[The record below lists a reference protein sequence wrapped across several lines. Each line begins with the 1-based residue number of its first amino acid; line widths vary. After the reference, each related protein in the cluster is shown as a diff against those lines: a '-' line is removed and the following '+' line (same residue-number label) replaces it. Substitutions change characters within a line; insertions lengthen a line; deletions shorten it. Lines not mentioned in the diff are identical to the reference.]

1 MKTKTQWITRIFC
14 LSILITSIILI
25 SQSCEKENDIEQH
38 DAVIWYY
45 YINKNNPQW
54 KTDTLNKYAA
64 DKHIRNIYIT
74 VAPGESFKNAS
85 TENISALRYDIQDV
99 MNISPKFSGRGN
111 FDFTPGVCAYGDSMD
126 LVKMGFT
133 INQQNQR

>member
-14 LSILITSIILI
+14 LSILLTSVVLI
-25 SQSCEKENDIEQH
+25 SQSCEKENDIERH
-38 DAVIWYY
+38 DMVVWYY
-45 YINKNNPQW
+45 YFNNDNPQW
-54 KTDTLNKYAA
+54 KWDTLTRYAA

-74 VAPGESFKNAS
+74 IAPGESFKSIS
-85 TENISALRYDIQDV
+85 TEGISARRYDLQDV
-99 MNISPKFSGRGN
+99 MSISPKFSGRGN
-111 FDFTPGVCAYGDSMD
+111 FDFTPGVCLYGDSMD

>member
-1 MKTKTQWITRIFC
+1 MKTKTQWITRILC
-14 LSILITSIILI
+14 LSILITSVVLI

-45 YINKNNPQW
+45 YINNNNPQW
-54 KTDTLNKYAA
+54 KRDTLNKYAA

-74 VAPGESFKNAS
+74 IAPGESFENAG
-85 TENISALRYDIQDV
+85 TGAISARRYDLQNA

>member
-14 LSILITSIILI
+14 LSILITSVVLI
-25 SQSCEKENDIEQH
+25 SQSCEKENNIEQH

-45 YINKNNPQW
+45 YINNNNPQW
-54 KTDTLNKYAA
+54 KRDTLNKYAG
-64 DKHIRNIYIT
+64 DKHIRNVYIT
-74 VAPGESFKNAS
+74 IAPGESFKNTSTYGAS
-85 TENISALRYDIQDV
+85 AMRYELQAA